1 MATILEKLTV
11 FIHPPARVSVHEM
24 LAPNAA
30 VEAAWIREIE
40 SASGERAHAVCVIA
54 EGGGDPPLCAAAA
67 KAFGERFVL
76 NPSDAG
82 AETLAEI
89 ARDFDRACVKRGVYG
104 QVSVYELWSSA
115 NARRWSAGLRAEL
128 ARRGLAIDPARTEM
142 QTFGNWTG
150 CHHKY
155 TNFLATYLGFS
166 RPARIRAEP
175 EVCGNKGLPMK
186 PARLA
191 RTAVLDHNVVL
202 TVFERPD
209 GCPMAQFWDGLRP
222 VYEPPHVAEVELD
235 PAGISLYAFPS
246 NSSVP
251 VQSGSAF
258 TARGF
263 VMDVGDGAQPAYGT
277 VVGEVV
283 GKSGHVPLER
293 FAEAM
298 LHAAIQPREHARPIY
313 YSVEI

>member
-1 MATILEKLTV
+1 MAITLEKLSV

-24 LAPNAA
+24 LGPNPA
-30 VEAAWIREIE
+30 VEQAWIREIE
-40 SASGERAHAVCVIA
+40 SAAGDRAHAICVIA
-54 EGGGDPPLCAAAA
+54 EGDGDPVLCAAAT
-67 KAFGERFVL
+67 KALGERCIVS
-76 NPSDAG
+76 PSDAG
-82 AETLAEI
+82 AETMAEI
-89 ARDFDRACVKRGVYG
+89 ARDFDRACARRGVYG

-115 NARRWSAGLRAEL
+115 NARRWSAGLGAEL
-128 ARRGLAIDPARTEM
+128 TRRGLAIDPALTEM

-155 TNFLATYLGFS
+155 TNFLAAYLGFS

-191 RTAVLDHNVVL
+191 RVAVLDRGVVL

-222 VYEPPHVAEVELD
+222 VYEPPHLAEVELD
-235 PAGISLYAFPS
+235 PARISLYAFPS
-246 NSSVP
+246 NSAVP

-258 TARGF
+258 TSRGF

-283 GKSGHVPLER
+283 GKSGHVPLEE
-293 FAEAM
+293 FSEAM
-298 LHAAIQPREHARPIY
+298 LRATVRPRPSARPVY
-313 YSVEI
+313 YSIET